1 MDFEIRGNGSVR
13 FFLVFTGFTIFK
25 QSDRHSQ
32 ISESRS
38 CFLMA
43 RKYAVI
49 GYEREVIE
57 EWNERKEKEV
67 WEVRERTRW
76 KIQCEESL
84 EFKG

>member
-1 MDFEIRGNGSVR
+1 MDFEIRGNQSVR
-13 FFLVFTGFTIFK
+13 FFLVFTDFTIFK

-32 ISESRS
+32 ISESY
-38 CFLMA
+38 FLMA

-57 EWNERKEKEV
+57 EWNERKEKDV

-84 EFKG
+84 DKG